1 VKAERLSRLRR
12 ELSAAEQIPYTAHVT
27 ASVVR
32 TAAGDLVQ
40 AFRLTGGSFECA
52 DDSELNN
59 WHERLNVLWRNI
71 ASPNVA
77 LWVHLVRRREVSLPD
92 DSFKPGFGADLYR
105 HYYRRLSGEL
115 LMVNELYL
123 SLVYRP
129 SPGALRKW
137 TVGALAKTSRA
148 AEDQALAEALDA
160 CDKLAKLL
168 KISLER
174 YEPEVLGLCPAS
186 AGGGRPCSRLLQFL
200 GLLINGEQR
209 AVALP
214 SAPLNEVLATS
225 RILIG
230 RELIEYRMPHGSRLG
245 AMLAIKEYPTSTM
258 PGLLNRLL
266 SAPFPLLLTQSFA
279 FMSRAAGQGLLQ
291 RQYHR
296 MTNVGDLSQSQAQE
310 LKGALDA
317 LSSNSFAMGD
327 HHFTLQILTECFD
340 TLDAS
345 ELPRQQ
351 RRLTDN
357 LASARNL
364 LADTG
369 MTVAR
374 EDIALEASFW
384 AQLPGHFGRR
394 PRKAPITSRNF
405 AALAPFHNY
414 PSGRAT
420 DNHWGPALALL
431 VTSSHSPFYFS
442 LHASEGGPGEEGGR
456 RDTGH
461 TFLCGPTGSGKTVLI
476 GFLIT
481 MLQRQGVSQVIFDK
495 DRGLELL
502 VLALGGTYLPLRSG
516 IATGFNPLR
525 LAPTPL
531 NVDFLKTWLRQLVRR
546 AGQSSAE
553 LVDAQQ
559 AADLDQALHG
569 TLALEPAARRLSRL
583 IEFLDPTEVNGIH
596 ARLSPW
602 CQSTGGDYAWVF
614 DNPEDRVSPLM
625 HETPTIG
632 FDVTE
637 FLDHPDTRTPVTL
650 YLFHLVRQLLDGRR
664 LVCWLDEFWRMLSD
678 SAFEQF
684 AKDGPKTWR
693 KLNAVMCLS
702 TQSPSDVLKSPISR
716 TIIEQTPTKVFFPCP
731 VADPGEYQQGFGL
744 SEREWSLISQ
754 QMEPGSRQFLVRQ
767 GRQSIVCRLDLRGM
781 DEELAILSSRRS
793 SIELAQQVLQQ
804 TGADPGRW
812 LPEFHRL
819 LRQKAAGSVSTHPQ
833 RSIA

>member
-1 VKAERLSRLRR
+1 VRADRVSRLRR
-12 ELSAAEQIPYTAHVT
+12 ELSAAQQIPYSAHVS

-32 TAAGDLVQ
+32 TSAGDLVQ
-40 AFRLTGGSFECA
+40 SFRLTGGSFECA

-77 LWVHLVRRREVSLPD
+77 LWVHLIRRREPSLPAEV
-92 DSFKPGFGADLYR
+92 FKPGFGADLYQ

-123 SLVYRP
+123 TLVFRP

-137 TVGALAKTSRA
+137 TIGALARTSRV
-148 AEDQALAEALDA
+148 AEEQALAEALDA
-160 CDKLAKLL
+160 CEKLAKLL
-168 KISLER
+168 SVSLER
-174 YEPEVLGLCPAS
+174 YEPEPLGLYQDPALR
-186 AGGGRPCSRLLQFL
+186 GRPCSRLLQFL
-200 GLLINGEQR
+200 GLLLNGEQR
-209 AVALP
+209 AVPLP

-245 AMLAIKEYPTSTM
+245 AMLSIKEYPTSTS

-266 SAPFPLLLTQSFA
+266 SAPFPLLLTQSFS

-340 TLDAS
+340 TLAPDEVS
-345 ELPRQQ
+345 REL
-351 RRLTDN
+351 RRLTDC

-374 EDIALEASFW
+374 EDIALEAAFW
-384 AQLPGHFGRR
+384 AQLPGHFTHR

-414 PSGRAT
+414 PSGRAS
-420 DNHWGPALALL
+420 DNHWGAALALL

-516 IATGFNPLR
+516 VATGFNPLR
-525 LAPTPL
+525 LEPTPI
-531 NVDFLKTWLRQLVRR
+531 NVDFLKVWLRQLVRHG
-546 AGQSSAE
+546 GQSSAE
-553 LVDAQQ
+553 GLNAQQ

-583 IEFLDPTEVNGIH
+583 IEFLDPTEINGIH

-602 CQSTGGDYAWVF
+602 CQSSGGDYAWVF
-614 DNPEDRVSPLM
+614 DNAEDRVSPLM
-625 HETPTIG
+625 HESPTIG

-716 TIIEQTPTKVFFPCP
+716 TIIEQTPTKIFFPCP

-744 SEREWSLISQ
+744 SAREWSLISQ

-793 SIELAQQVLQQ
+793 SIELAHKVLQQ
-804 TGADPGRW
+804 TGADPACW

-819 LRQKAAGSVSTHPQ
+819 LRQSAAASVSPNP
-833 RSIA
+833 